1 MIPGK
6 IHGLVAVLVITLIQ
20 GCGSGGGGG
29 GGSTKVRFS
38 PPLGLSVEH
47 KESHA
52 SKEHQS
58 MYSNMKPSSAPDS
71 LLASVKPYNDSKLSK
86 IKKGML
92 NSAYDRAIKAYKNHA
107 ATDSPRLR
115 DLIAA
120 RFLNLQNYTALPK
133 ESKVSLDDNNYMV
146 MVRAI
151 DEVADLCRKG
161 QVGSVLGDPNFI
173 KNQSYLTRTADQHW
187 KTHTKSISQI
197 WRMNNLLQQG
207 VEVGD
212 DAPMVADINNSQGL
226 FSGLEDDH
234 WYVYGQAYVFRGH
247 WEPEA
252 GLKQEY
258 KGEGAEFGTFRYMG
272 NGFLLGGMFG
282 LQKVR
287 MEANAG
293 ISGNMESD
301 AQIYRLGP
309 FVSWNNDRWTVD
321 SMLTYG
327 WVSLDT
333 DRRDL
338 LSNRWKASPT
348 GSEWAAHLQTSYRIP
363 LDNWT
368 MGLSLVPEAYVG
380 YRVGT
385 IEKYTEK
392 SENLRNPVTE
402 SKHKGL
408 TTRLGT
414 GIGYMFPD
422 LSQPTDIMVKLG
434 VQKTHGWEDKEK
446 SSSSMWA
453 KTPKAESR
461 DTAMYYSLAVNRQF
475 GADLDKMIGLEYAG
489 TSGKKSGSDALIFSY
504 RQAF

>member
-1 MIPGK
+1 MIPRK
-6 IHGLVAVLVITLIQ
+6 IHGLTAALVMTLIQ
-20 GCGSGGGGG
+20 GCGGGG

-38 PPLGLSVEH
+38 PPLGLSIEKKDSH
-47 KESHA
+47 SHSES
-52 SKEHQS
+52 ES
-58 MYSNMKPSSAPDS
+58 MYRGTEPSSISHSDFVAR
-71 LLASVKPYNDSKLSK
+71 KPYDVSKLSK

-92 NSAYDRAIKAYKNHA
+92 SSAYDKAIKAYKDHA
-107 ATDSPRLR
+107 GKNSPMLGH
-115 DLIAA
+115 LVAA
-120 RFLNLQNYTALPK
+120 RFLSVQNHTALPK
-133 ESKVSLDDNNYMV
+133 GSKISLDDSNYMV
-146 MVRAI
+146 MMRVLG
-151 DEVADLCRKG
+151 EVEDLCRKG
-161 QVGSVLGDPNFI
+161 QVGSVLGDPDFI
-173 KNQSYLTRTADQHW
+173 KNQSYLTKTADQHW

-197 WRMNNLLQQG
+197 WRMNNLLKQG
-207 VEVGD
+207 VELGD
-212 DAPMVADINNSQGL
+212 DAPMVADISNSQGL
-226 FSGLEDDH
+226 FNGLEDDH
-234 WYVYGQAYVFRGH
+234 WYAYGQAYVFRGH

-272 NGFLLGGMFG
+272 NGLLLGGMFG

-338 LSNRWKASPT
+338 LSNRWKASPK

-363 LDNWT
+363 LDEWT
-368 MGLSLVPEAYVG
+368 MGLSLIPEAYVG
-380 YRVGT
+380 YRLGT

-392 SENLRNPVTE
+392 SENLRNPVTD

-414 GIGYMFPD
+414 GIGYMLPD

-453 KTPKAESR
+453 KTPKAENR

-475 GADLDKMIGLEYAG
+475 GADLDKIIGLEYAG

-504 RQAF
+504 RQTF

>member
-1 MIPGK
+1 MIPRK
-6 IHGLVAVLVITLIQ
+6 IHGLTAILVMTLIQ
-20 GCGSGGGGG
+20 GCGSGGG
-29 GGSTKVRFS
+29 SSKVRFPS
-38 PPLGLSVEH
+38 PPGLDSF
-47 KESHA
+47 KES
-52 SKEHQS
+52 KVEQE
-58 MYSNMKPSSAPDS
+58 YTDIEPSALSRSVFDS
-71 LLASVKPYNDSKLSK
+71 DKPYDVSKLSK
-86 IKKGML
+86 IKQSML
-92 NSAYDRAIKAYKNHA
+92 SSAYDRAIKAYIGHA
-107 ATDSPRLR
+107 AKNSPMLS
-115 DLIAA
+115 DLVTA
-120 RFLNLQNYTALPK
+120 RFLSLQNHTAPPK
-133 ESKVSLDDNNYMV
+133 ESEVSLDDSNYLV
-146 MVRAI
+146 MIRAI
-151 DEVADLCRKG
+151 DEVAALCRDGK
-161 QVGSVLGDPNFI
+161 VGGVLGDPEFI
-173 KNQSYLTRTADQHW
+173 KNQSYLTKTADHHW

-197 WRMNNLLQQG
+197 WRMNNLLKQG

-212 DAPMVADINNSQGL
+212 DAPMVADISNSQGL
-226 FSGLEDDH
+226 FNGLEDDH
-234 WYVYGQAYVFRGH
+234 WYAYGQAYVFRGH
-247 WEPEA
+247 WEAEA

-293 ISGNMESD
+293 ISGNMDSD

-338 LSNRWKASPT
+338 LSNRWKASPK

-363 LDNWT
+363 LDDWT
-368 MGLSLVPEAYVG
+368 MGLSLIPEAYVG
-380 YRVGT
+380 YRLGT

-414 GIGYMFPD
+414 GIGYMLPD

-504 RQAF
+504 RQTF

>member
-1 MIPGK
+1 MKNITK
-6 IHGLVAVLVITLIQ
+6 TKGLMVILSVALLH
-20 GCGSGGGGG
+20 GCGTGGGKN
-29 GGSTKVRFS
+29 KVRFS
-38 PPLGLSVEH
+38 PQGISVES
-47 KESHA
+47 KESHE
-52 SKEHQS
+52 SKS
-58 MYSNMKPSSAPDS
+58 TVGISSGYDPSLSSQGADFD
-71 LLASVKPYNDSKLSK
+71 KPYNVSKLSK
-86 IKKGML
+86 IQKDTL
-92 NSAYDRAIKAYKNHA
+92 NLAFDAAVKAYKKNA
-107 ATDSPRLR
+107 AAGSPLLH
-115 DLIAA
+115 DLILA
-120 RFLNLQNYTALPK
+120 RYLSLQNYKSVPDSS
-133 ESKVSLDDNNYMV
+133 EVSLDGGNYMV
-146 MVRAI
+146 MVSALSQI
-151 DEVADLCRKG
+151 ADLCRQKK
-161 QVGSVLGDPNFI
+161 VGSKLGDPNFI
-173 KNQSYLTRTADQHW
+173 KNQSYLTRTADHNW
-187 KTHTKSISQI
+187 KTHTKFISQI
-197 WRMNNLLQQG
+197 RRMNNLLKQG
-207 VEVGD
+207 IELGD
-212 DAPMVADINNSQGL
+212 DAPMLADINNSQGL
-226 FSGLEDDH
+226 FNGLEDDH
-234 WYVYGQAYVFRGH
+234 WYVYGQGYVFRGH

-258 KGEGAEFGTFRYMG
+258 KGEGAEFGTFRYLG

-293 ISGNMESD
+293 VSGNMDSD
-301 AQIYRLGP
+301 ARIYRLGP
-309 FVSWNNDRWTVD
+309 FVSWNNDRWTID

-338 LSNRWKASPT
+338 FNSRWKASPE
-348 GSEWAAHLQTSYRIP
+348 GSEWAAHLQASYRIP

-380 YRVGT
+380 YRLGT
-385 IEKYTEK
+385 IEKHTEK
-392 SENLRNPVTE
+392 SENFRNPVNE

-434 VQKTHGWEDKEK
+434 IQKTHGWEDKGK

-461 DTAMYYSLAVNRQF
+461 DTAMYYSLALNRQF

>member
-1 MIPGK
+1 MTLRI
-6 IHGLVAVLVITLIQ
+6 IHGLSAVLVITLLQ
-20 GCGSGGGGG
+20 GCGSGG

-38 PPLGLSVEH
+38 PPLGFSVENKTTH
-47 KESHA
+47 E

-58 MYSNMKPSSAPDS
+58 VYSGIEPSSIPDS
-71 LLASVKPYNDSKLSK
+71 TLVSNSPYDASKLSK
-86 IKKGML
+86 VKKEML
-92 NSAYDRAIKAYKNHA
+92 SSAYGRAIKAYKNHA
-107 ATDSPRLR
+107 AKDSPKLHN
-115 DLIAA
+115 LVAA
-120 RFLNLQNYTALPK
+120 RFLSLQNHTEVPK
-133 ESKVSLDDNNYMV
+133 GSIISLDDGNYLV
-146 MVRAI
+146 MMRAI
-151 DEVADLCRKG
+151 SEVVDLCRTGK
-161 QVGSVLGDPNFI
+161 VGSQLGDPNFI
-173 KNQSYLTRTADQHW
+173 KNQSYLTRTADHHW

-197 WRMNNLLQQG
+197 WRMNNLLKQG
-207 VEVGD
+207 VELGD

-226 FSGLEDDH
+226 FNGLEDNH
-234 WYVYGQAYVFRGH
+234 WYVYGQGYVFRGH

-293 ISGNMESD
+293 ISGNMDSD

-338 LSNRWKASPT
+338 LNNRWKASPE
-348 GSEWAAHLQTSYRIP
+348 GSEWAAHLQASYRIP
-363 LDNWT
+363 LDSWT
-368 MGLSLVPEAYVG
+368 MGLSLVPEAYLG
-380 YRVGT
+380 YRLGT
-385 IEKYTEK
+385 IEKHTEK

-402 SKHKGL
+402 SKHRGL

-414 GIGYMFPD
+414 GIGYMLPD

-461 DTAMYYSLAVNRQF
+461 DTAMYYSLALNRQF

>member
-1 MIPGK
+1 MMIPRK
-6 IHGLVAVLVITLIQ
+6 VHCMTTLLMITLTQ
-20 GCGSGGGGG
+20 GCSTVGGGG
-29 GGSTKVRFS
+29 GGSS
-38 PPLGLSVEH
+38 SVENNG
-47 KESHA
+47 SHTIGETVN
-52 SKEHQS
+52 K
-58 MYSNMKPSSAPDS
+58 YSGTEPSALSDS
-71 LLASVKPYNDSKLSK
+71 LLASVRAYNDSELSE
-86 IKKGML
+86 IKKDML
-92 NSAYDRAIKAYKNHA
+92 NSAYDRAVKAYRNHA
-107 ATDSPRLR
+107 AADSPKLHH
-115 DLIAA
+115 LIAA
-120 RFLNLQNYTALPK
+120 RFLSLQNHTAPPK
-133 ESKVSLDDNNYMV
+133 KEAMSLNDSNYMV
-146 MVRAI
+146 MMRAI
-151 DEVADLCRKG
+151 DEVAHLCRSG
-161 QVGSVLGDPNFI
+161 NVGSVLGDPGFI
-173 KNQSYLTRTADQHW
+173 RNQSYLTRTADQNW
-187 KTHTKSISQI
+187 KTHTRSISQI
-197 WRMNNLLQQG
+197 RGMNNLLKQG

-212 DAPMVADINNSQGL
+212 DAPMVADISNSHTLFNGL
-226 FSGLEDDH
+226 KDDH
-234 WYVYGQAYVFRGH
+234 WYVYGQAYAFRGH

-258 KGEGAEFGTFRYMG
+258 KGEGAEFGTFHYMG

-287 MEANAG
+287 MKANAG

-309 FVSWNNDRWTVD
+309 FVSWNDDSWTVD

-338 LSNRWKASPT
+338 LSNRWKASPK
-348 GSEWAAHLQTSYRIP
+348 GSEWAAHLQASYRIP
-363 LDNWT
+363 LDSWT

-380 YRVGT
+380 YRLGT

-392 SENLRNPVTE
+392 SEGLKNSVTE

-434 VQKTHGWEDKEK
+434 VQKTYGWEDKEK

-475 GADLDKMIGLEYAG
+475 GSDLDKMIGLEYTG

>member
-1 MIPGK
+1 MIPRI
-6 IHGLVAVLVITLIQ
+6 IHGLNAVLVMTLLQ
-20 GCGSGGGGG
+20 GCGSGGGG
-29 GGSTKVRFS
+29 TKVRFS
-38 PPLGLSVEH
+38 PLGLSVENTKATDL
-47 KESHA
+47 KESIAFYGGHDPSLSTVSELSSKKPYYA
-52 SKEHQS
+52 SRLSKAKKD
-58 MYSNMKPSSAPDS
+58 MLSSAFER
-71 LLASVKPYNDSKLSK
+71 AS
-86 IKKGML
+86 
-92 NSAYDRAIKAYKNHA
+92 KAYKNNA
-107 ATDSPRLR
+107 AKDSPSLK
-115 DLIAA
+115 DLVVA
-120 RFLNLQNYTALPK
+120 RYLSLQNYTRAPKDSKIFLEDDNYLTMVKAINDVAALCRDG
-133 ESKVSLDDNNYMV
+133 KVSS
-146 MVRAI
+146 
-151 DEVADLCRKG
+151 K
-161 QVGSVLGDPNFI
+161 LGDPNFI
-173 KNQSYLTRTADQHW
+173 KNQSYLTRTADHHW

-197 WRMNNLLQQG
+197 WRMNNLLKQG
-207 VEVGD
+207 VELGD

-226 FSGLEDDH
+226 FNGLEDDH
-234 WYVYGQAYVFRGH
+234 WYVYGQGYVFRGH

-293 ISGNMESD
+293 VSGNMDSD
-301 AQIYRLGP
+301 ARIYRLGP
-309 FVSWNNDRWTVD
+309 FVSWNNGRWTID

-338 LSNRWKASPT
+338 LSNRWKASPE
-348 GSEWAAHLQTSYRIP
+348 GSEWAAHLQASYRIP
-363 LDNWT
+363 LDSWT

-380 YRVGT
+380 YRLGT
-385 IEKYTEK
+385 IEKHTEK
-392 SENLRNPVTE
+392 NENLRNPVTE
-402 SKHKGL
+402 SKHTGL

-434 VQKTHGWEDKEK
+434 IQKTHGWEDKSK

-461 DTAMYYSLAVNRQF
+461 DTAMYYSLALNRQF